1 MKIEDLEEYIT
12 NDGFFYSYTEV
23 NKLYNSQ
30 QSIIDSLVSNSE
42 SQAETNRVLAQRRKY
57 DIDWIE
63 NEIELREKE
72 LDNYSECNTHELS
85 YAQGVIEGLQTALDK
100 LR

>member
-23 NKLYNSQ
+23 HKLYNFQ

-42 SQAETNRVLAQRRKY
+42 SQAETNRVLAQRKIY

-72 LDNYSECNTHELS
+72 LDNYSECNANELS
-85 YAQGVIEGLQTALDK
+85 YAQGVIEGLQIALDK